1 MLVDFDVKQNKLKK
15 DDLLI
20 WDGKRF
26 DVIALADITSEL
38 KNTIAGLEHEILLHK
53 QTIEKLKTEQ
63 LIFIDKIKN
72 KLPNIV
78 YEIIEEVAKRWG
90 N

>member
-38 KNTIAGLEHEILLHK
+38 KKTIADLEHEILLHK
-53 QTIEKLKTEQ
+53 QTIEKLKIEQ
-63 LIFIDKIKN
+63 LIFINKIKN

-78 YEIIEEVAKRWG
+78 YEIIEEVAKR
-90 N
+90 